1 MASLRR
7 ASSRQTLNK
16 TLPVSFMDSS
26 SPDPLIYA
34 GAVGEPL
41 RMHCSADGNPSPE
54 IEWRLAGTNGPSAVL
69 MRNEYFIRDKIHQ
82 NDFGIYICTAKSA
95 GYPSVSKKI
104 ILAKKSAPKIKPTE
118 PVYAAI
124 GSPARLPCTI
134 NAIPLP
140 PPEGLHWFRRE
151 IILRPS
157 SHRKFSTQEFLGGII
172 YVMSFS
178 HVMSTDFGFYN
189 CSAVNA
195 YGSDWQ
201 TIELRRDDELSIA
214 SLSGIIAA
222 LVAAVFFALLLFFYC
237 RRRQYPKPSL
247 KGFGQVELLFNFI
260 FRSFDAQCSSIR
272 SYHLPSTTIRGSSEH
287 AGLTAQSPSSIA
299 STPITDQCL
308 SVRPF
313 SPVCKYT
320 LIDGSGQNI
329 PVCPNVVTFTG
340 QPGDLHLT
348 SEGGA
353 ALCIASDYQPIP
365 ITYVNLPAAT
375 RMASVA
381 QEGPI
386 AQRVGVV
393 PATPVLP
400 DSDII
405 VNTQVTD
412 V

>member
-1 MASLRR
+1 
-7 ASSRQTLNK
+7 
-16 TLPVSFMDSS
+16 
-26 SPDPLIYA
+26 
-34 GAVGEPL
+34 
-41 RMHCSADGNPSPE
+41 
-54 IEWRLAGTNGPSAVL
+54 
-69 MRNEYFIRDKIHQ
+69 
-82 NDFGIYICTAKSA
+82 
-95 GYPSVSKKI
+95 
-104 ILAKKSAPKIKPTE
+104 
-118 PVYAAI
+118 
-124 GSPARLPCTI
+124 
-134 NAIPLP
+134 
-140 PPEGLHWFRRE
+140 
-151 IILRPS
+151 
-157 SHRKFSTQEFLGGII
+157 
-172 YVMSFS
+172 MSFS

-201 TIELRRDDELSIA
+201 TIELRRDGKLIYFLVHPILKDELSIA

-247 KGFGQVELLFNFI
+247 KGKTLSKVTGRQNSEFLNNSYGYTRTNKLPQMLGADSKDDTFYFQ
-260 FRSFDAQCSSIR
+260 SSSGSTDAETLSR
-272 SYHLPSTTIRGSSEH
+272 YHLPSTTIRGSSEH